1 MTAVD
6 EFFESLSKTTA
17 ALDRDKSFLN
27 AKQYSNLLS
36 AFILIRHGHTS
47 AGASRATSSR
57 YNRAQ
62 QHLRNALSLGN
73 GHLKHDDLFPRLE
86 TWFKDH
92 PVSKTL
98 ESLALRQIDLVQKDI
113 DAGHLGPKRKQRRAQ
128 KPVRQEKS
136 RTSPQDTSDL
146 SDTLLARQNPDLRS
160 PHRELESPQNPGSNI

>member
-1 MTAVD
+1 MTTAD

-27 AKQYSNLLS
+27 AKQYSKLQS
-36 AFILIRHGHTS
+36 AFILIQNGHTS

-73 GHLKHDDLFPRLE
+73 GEFLLVASTNTTSQLGHLKHDDLFPRLE

-92 PVSKTL
+92 PVSKAL
-98 ESLALRQIDLVQKDI
+98 ESLALRQIDLVKKDI
-113 DAGHLGPKRKQRRAQ
+113 DAGHLGI
-128 KPVRQEKS
+128 S
-136 RTSPQDTSDL
+136 
-146 SDTLLARQNPDLRS
+146 
-160 PHRELESPQNPGSNI
+160 LEV